1 MWPVDIFQ
9 VCSLMQPVLLQETT
23 MAKQPQLRMYKQ
35 YSPLV
40 TVGRGRPR
48 FSLNLSHVRPL
59 FYALCRILGRF
70 DNCYITPVI
79 SDV

>member
-1 MWPVDIFQ
+1 
-9 VCSLMQPVLLQETT
+9 MQPVLLQAM
-23 MAKQPQLRMYKQ
+23 MAKPPQLRMYKQ

-59 FYALCRILGRF
+59 FHALCRILGRF
-70 DNCYITPVI
+70 DNCYITPVS